1 MNMLAMEDKDTNNDI
16 DSNEEYQLW
25 VEFAENR
32 DDATRQILIEKY
44 LDFARSLAFM
54 MYKKRTIG
62 DVDHNDY
69 IQYAMVGL
77 IEAVDKYKPDSPA
90 SFKTFSS
97 YRIRGAILNGL
108 EKTSELAAQ
117 ISFKKKLKQQRLESI
132 SSIDNKDSKDLMKEM
147 TELTILLAIDH
158 MLESSSVSILQTD
171 LMDNQPYQKY
181 EIKQMQEKLIFLLDV
196 IPDNHRKVI
205 KYHYLGQMTFDDIGT
220 ILGVTKGRVSQ
231 IHKEALTLLRTALKE
246 LDKLQIEY

>member
-1 MNMLAMEDKDTNNDI
+1 MGNINIENYVELDDEQKLWEKFADKKD
-16 DSNEEYQLW
+16 L
-25 VEFAENR
+25 
-32 DDATRQILIEKY
+32 ATRQILIEKY

-54 MYKKRTIG
+54 MYKKRTFG
-62 DVDHNDY
+62 DIDHNDY
-69 IQYAMVGL
+69 VQYAMVGL

-97 YRIRGAILNGL
+97 YRIKGAILNGL

-132 SSIDNKDSKDLMKEM
+132 SNNKDSDSFDLMKEM
-147 TELTILLAIDH
+147 TELTILLAVDH
-158 MLESSSVSILQTD
+158 MLESSSISLLQTE
-171 LMDNQPYQKY
+171 LTDNQPYQKY

-205 KYHYLGQMTFDDIGT
+205 KYHYLGQMTFDHIGE
-220 ILGVTKGRVSQ
+220 ILGVTKGRISQ
-231 IHKEALTLLRTALKE
+231 IHKEALCLLRKALKE
-246 LDKLQIEY
+246 LDKLDLGY